1 MSRVPLLAANWKM
14 FKGPAS
20 AGEFLDAFL
29 PTVPEDG
36 PEIVI
41 CPSFASL
48 TAVIEGCAESRV
60 EVAAQNMHFDEE
72 GPFTGEVS
80 PSMLVEI
87 GADGVVLGHSERRA
101 LFGETDEDLARK
113 VPRALEAGL
122 TPLLCVGET
131 ESERRASDTEAVLSR
146 QVLSDLAEVH
156 DSDLAR
162 VVIAYEPIWA
172 IGTGQ
177 TATPEQAGEAASVNR
192 ELLSSRD
199 PGQAEAVR
207 ILYGGSVKPANATEL
222 LGLDDVDGALVGGAS
237 LEPGDFAAIV
247 AAAS

>member
-1 MSRVPLLAANWKM
+1 
-14 FKGPAS
+14 
-20 AGEFLDAFL
+20 
-29 PTVPEDG
+29 
-36 PEIVI
+36 
-41 CPSFASL
+41 
-48 TAVIEGCAESRV
+48 
-60 EVAAQNMHFDEE
+60 MHFDEE

-146 QVLSDLAEVH
+146 QVLSALAEVH

-172 IGTGQ
+172 IGTGL
-177 TATPEQAGEAASVNR
+177 TATPEQAGEAASFIR
-192 ELLSSRD
+192 DLLRSRD